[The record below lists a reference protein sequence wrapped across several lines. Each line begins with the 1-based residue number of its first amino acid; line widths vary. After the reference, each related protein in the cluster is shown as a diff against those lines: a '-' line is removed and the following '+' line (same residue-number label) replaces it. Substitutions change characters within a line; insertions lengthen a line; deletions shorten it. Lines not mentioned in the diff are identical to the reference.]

1 MQINMK
7 YILLLIACCFY
18 AASLIANPHSAKSET
33 LLQELD
39 MRLDPMPEYMRD
51 EILEGVFVL
60 SARELMEA
68 KRDIEM
74 QFYNYGFNRLLST
87 ALTDTVPVPV
97 DTLLALLAADGSAR
111 SLMQQAWVMLENGD
125 TLSAANRMVSI
136 PTEVSFSETEAKE
149 HTEQHAFMQWLI
161 QHPVISEEQFE
172 ALADFVDCPSNAV
185 SAAAQSLM
193 VAHKLLEYEEP
204 YLVPDLTKSM
214 EVKEPK
220 AKPAVDKSN
229 LLKVYPNPANEFIT
243 IEYNAGSE
251 ENQLMI
257 EVIDEK
263 GRLVYNTNLTRR
275 IDQIIIDTRNF
286 KSGNY
291 IIRLVS
297 GSKCI
302 GNANIIISR

>member
-1 MQINMK
+1 MK
-7 YILLLIACCFY
+7 YLLLIITCCFF
-18 AASLIANPHSAKSET
+18 SVCSIANPHSAKSET
-33 LLQELD
+33 LIQELD
-39 MRLDPMPEYMRD
+39 MRLEPMPEYMRD

-125 TLSAANRMVSI
+125 TLSAANRIASV
-136 PTEVSFSETEAKE
+136 PNEVSFSETEAKE
-149 HTEQHAFMQWLI
+149 HTEQQAFMQWLI

-172 ALADFVDCPSNAV
+172 DLSNFVESPSTSV
-185 SAAAQSLM
+185 SATALSLM
-193 VAHKLLEYEEP
+193 IAHQLIDYQEP
-204 YLVPDLTKSM
+204 YLVPDLTKSV
-214 EVKEPK
+214 EVKKPK
-220 AKPAVDKSN
+220 AKPAVDKTT

-243 IEYNAGSE
+243 IEYIADSA

>member
-33 LLQELD
+33 LLQELEL
-39 MRLDPMPEYMRD
+39 RLDPMPGYMKD
-51 EILEGVFVL
+51 EILEGIFVL
-60 SARELMEA
+60 SAKELMEA

-74 QFYNYGFNRLLST
+74 QFYNYGFNRLLSA
-87 ALTDTVPVPV
+87 ALTDTMPVPV

-125 TLSAANRMVSI
+125 TLSAANRIASV
-136 PTEVSFSETEAKE
+136 PNEVSFSETEAKE
-149 HTEQHAFMQWLI
+149 HTEQQAFMQWLI
-161 QHPVISEEQFE
+161 QHPEISEEQFE
-172 ALADFVDCPSNAV
+172 DLSNFVESPSTSV
-185 SAAAQSLM
+185 SATALSLM
-193 VAHKLLEYEEP
+193 IAHQLIDYQEP
-204 YLVPDLTKSM
+204 YLVPDLTKSV
-214 EVKEPK
+214 EVKKPK
-220 AKPAVDKSN
+220 AKPAVDKTT

-243 IEYNAGSE
+243 IEYIADSA

-263 GRLVYNTNLTRR
+263 GRLVYNTNLTRK
-275 IDQIIIDTRNF
+275 IDQIIIDTRTF

-291 IIRLVS
+291 FIRLVS
-297 GSKCI
+297 GNKSI
-302 GNANIIISR
+302 GNTSVIISR

>member
-1 MQINMK
+1 MMK
-7 YILLLIACCFY
+7 YFLLLFLCYFWTN
-18 AASLIANPHSAKSET
+18 SSEANPHSAKSET

-39 MRLDPMPEYMRD
+39 MRIEPMPEYMRD

-68 KRDIEM
+68 KRDLEM

-125 TLSAANRMVSI
+125 TLSAANRMASI

-149 HTEQHAFMQWLI
+149 HTEQQAFMQWLI

-172 ALADFVDCPSNAV
+172 DLGNFVESPSTQV
-185 SAAAQSLM
+185 SASALSLM
-193 VAHKLLEYEEP
+193 LAHQLLDYQEP
-204 YLVPDLTKSM
+204 YLVPDFTKSS
-214 EVKEPK
+214 EVKK
-220 AKPAVDKSN
+220 TKVKPAVDNSN

-243 IEYNAGSE
+243 IEYNAGSA
-251 ENQLMI
+251 ENQLLI

-297 GSKCI
+297 GNKSI
-302 GNANIIISR
+302 GNTSVIISR

>member
-1 MQINMK
+1 
-7 YILLLIACCFY
+7 
-18 AASLIANPHSAKSET
+18 
-33 LLQELD
+33 
-39 MRLDPMPEYMRD
+39 
-51 EILEGVFVL
+51 VL
-60 SARELMEA
+60 SAKELMEA

-74 QFYNYGFNRLLST
+74 QFYNYGFNRLLSA
-87 ALTDTVPVPV
+87 ALTDTIPVPV

-161 QHPVISEEQFE
+161 QHPEISEEQFE
-172 ALADFVDCPSNAV
+172 DLSNFVESPSTQV
-185 SAAAQSLM
+185 SASALSIM
-193 VAHKLLEYEEP
+193 IAHQLLDYQEP
-204 YLVPDLTKSM
+204 YLVPDLTKRM

-243 IEYNAGSE
+243 IEYNAVSA

-263 GRLVYNTNLTRR
+263 GRLVYNTNLIRST
-275 IDQIIIDTRNF
+275 DQLIIDTRNF

-297 GSKCI
+297 GNKSI
-302 GNANIIISR
+302 GNTSVIISR

>member
-1 MQINMK
+1 MK

-39 MRLDPMPEYMRD
+39 MRIDPMPEYMRD

-74 QFYNYGFNRLLST
+74 QFYNYSFNRLLSA
-87 ALTDTVPVPV
+87 ALTDTIPVPV

-125 TLSAANRMVSI
+125 TLSAANRMASI
-136 PTEVSFSETEAKE
+136 PTEVSFTETEAKE
-149 HTEQHAFMQWLI
+149 HTEQQAFMQWLV
-161 QHPVISEEQFE
+161 QHPEISEEQFE
-172 ALADFVDCPSNAV
+172 DLSNFVESPSTQV
-185 SAAAQSLM
+185 SASALSLM
-193 VAHKLLEYEEP
+193 VAHQLFDYQEP

-214 EVKEPK
+214 EVKKPK

-243 IEYNAGSE
+243 IEYNAGSA

-263 GRLVYNTNLTRR
+263 GRLVYNTKLIRST
-275 IDQIIIDTRNF
+275 DQIIIDTRNF

-297 GSKCI
+297 GNKSI
-302 GNANIIISR
+302 GNTNVIISR

>member
-39 MRLDPMPEYMRD
+39 MRIDPMPEYMRD

-74 QFYNYGFNRLLST
+74 QFYNYSFNRLLSA
-87 ALTDTVPVPV
+87 ALTDTIPVPV

-125 TLSAANRMVSI
+125 TLSAANRMASI
-136 PTEVSFSETEAKE
+136 PTEVSFTETEAKE
-149 HTEQHAFMQWLI
+149 HTEQQAFMQWLV
-161 QHPVISEEQFE
+161 QHPEISEEQFE
-172 ALADFVDCPSNAV
+172 DLSNFVESPSTQV
-185 SAAAQSLM
+185 SASALSLM
-193 VAHKLLEYEEP
+193 VAHQLFDYQEP

-214 EVKEPK
+214 EVKKPK

-243 IEYNAGSE
+243 IEYNAGSA

-263 GRLVYNTNLTRR
+263 GRLVYNTKLIRST
-275 IDQIIIDTRNF
+275 DQIIIDTRNF

-297 GSKCI
+297 GNKSI
-302 GNANIIISR
+302 GNTNVIISR

>member
-1 MQINMK
+1 
-7 YILLLIACCFY
+7 
-18 AASLIANPHSAKSET
+18 
-33 LLQELD
+33 
-39 MRLDPMPEYMRD
+39 
-51 EILEGVFVL
+51 
-60 SARELMEA
+60 
-68 KRDIEM
+68 
-74 QFYNYGFNRLLST
+74 
-87 ALTDTVPVPV
+87 
-97 DTLLALLAADGSAR
+97 
-111 SLMQQAWVMLENGD
+111 
-125 TLSAANRMVSI
+125 
-136 PTEVSFSETEAKE
+136 
-149 HTEQHAFMQWLI
+149 
-161 QHPVISEEQFE
+161 
-172 ALADFVDCPSNAV
+172 
-185 SAAAQSLM
+185 M
-193 VAHKLLEYEEP
+193 VAHQLFDYQEP

-214 EVKEPK
+214 EVKKPK

-297 GSKCI
+297 GNKSI
-302 GNANIIISR
+302 GNTSVIISR

>member
-1 MQINMK
+1 MK

-39 MRLDPMPEYMRD
+39 MRIDPMPEYMRD

-74 QFYNYGFNRLLST
+74 QFYNYSFNRLLSA
-87 ALTDTVPVPV
+87 ALTDTIPVPV

-125 TLSAANRMVSI
+125 TLSAANRMASI
-136 PTEVSFSETEAKE
+136 PTEVSFTETEAKE
-149 HTEQHAFMQWLI
+149 HTEQQAFMQWLV
-161 QHPVISEEQFE
+161 QHPEISEEQFE
-172 ALADFVDCPSNAV
+172 DLSNFVESPSTQV
-185 SAAAQSLM
+185 SASALSLM
-193 VAHKLLEYEEP
+193 VAHQLFDYQEP

-214 EVKEPK
+214 EVKKPK

-243 IEYNAGSE
+243 IEYNAGSA

-263 GRLVYNTNLTRR
+263 GRLVYNTKLIRST
-275 IDQIIIDTRNF
+275 DQIIIDTRNF